1 MRPPKTSR
9 EASKA
14 RPSWRSRVGL
24 TQSQALRLIA
34 YAIGIGLGG
43 TLQAIHAPVWGW
55 VIASIA
61 GGTLIILAVKEGS
74 VWP

>member
-1 MRPPKTSR
+1 
-9 EASKA
+9 
-14 RPSWRSRVGL
+14 
-24 TQSQALRLIA
+24 LIA

>member
-1 MRPPKTSR
+1 M
-9 EASKA
+9 
-14 RPSWRSRVGL
+14 
-24 TQSQALRLIA
+24 TQSHILRLIT
-34 YAIGIGLGG
+34 YAIGIDLGE

-61 GGTLIILAVKEGS
+61 GGTLILLAVKEGS